1 MRHITKKIHTG
12 YHMLSCASLSS
23 VQQIHEP
30 GLQVQCPKR
39 SLHPGKTL
47 PSPAASE
54 DRSMSSSHGQGLP
67 ELPRGTGVKW
77 DQVLWLCLMPKADR
91 SHHSYLNPE
100 NGFLSHWEKHFNA
113 LLWPTGPCRTTSQ
126 LQPSISLPLTLP
138 HVFYLGSSYTVMSLF
153 CLRAFAHTLPAAC
166 SASATLP

>member
-30 GLQVQCPKR
+30 GPQVQCPKR

-77 DQVLWLCLMPKADR
+77 DQVLWLCLMPKPDQSRLSSGPGLETGQGQAAVKPC
-91 SHHSYLNPE
+91 HYLLEELCKINLCACFVVSE
-100 NGFLSHWEKHFNA
+100 ITLQERRGVQIFKILKH
-113 LLWPTGPCRTTSQ
+113 T
-126 LQPSISLPLTLP
+126 
-138 HVFYLGSSYTVMSLF
+138 
-153 CLRAFAHTLPAAC
+153 
-166 SASATLP
+166 